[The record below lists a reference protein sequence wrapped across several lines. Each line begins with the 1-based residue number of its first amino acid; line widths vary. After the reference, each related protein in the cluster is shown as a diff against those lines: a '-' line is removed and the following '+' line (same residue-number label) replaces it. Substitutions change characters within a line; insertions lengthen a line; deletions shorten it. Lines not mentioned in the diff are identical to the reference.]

1 MAKYFAKLDNDNLVL
16 GNVLLSETD
25 APDEATGIQFLKNLY
40 GWQKWKET
48 FRNQDPNPRGEFAS
62 GPGFKYHEDID
73 KFVEHP
79 KPYASWTLNNTTGKW
94 EAPVTYPVT
103 YNAGLADD
111 ETTPQTN
118 PDSYDWDENTQQWI
132 ART

>member
-16 GNVLLSETD
+16 GNVLLSDTD
-25 APDEATGIQFLKNLY
+25 APDEATAIQKLKDLY

-48 FRNQDPNPRGEFAS
+48 YRNQDPNPRGNFAP
-62 GPGFKYHEDID
+62 GPGYKYHEDID

-79 KPYASWTLNNTTGKW
+79 QPYVSWTLNSTTGKW
-94 EAPVTYPVT
+94 EAPVPYPVT
-103 YNAGLADD
+103 YNTGLADD
-111 ETTPQTN
+111 GVTPQTN